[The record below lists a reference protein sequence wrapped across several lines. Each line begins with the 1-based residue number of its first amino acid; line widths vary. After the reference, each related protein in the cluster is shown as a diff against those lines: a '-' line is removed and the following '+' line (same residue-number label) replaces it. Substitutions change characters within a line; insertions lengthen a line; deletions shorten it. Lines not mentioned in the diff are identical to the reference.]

1 MKRAILVLVATLF
14 LVGCG
19 GGSSQVDESFK
30 ELAIEELV
38 EGKEFYEEDLCQDPE
53 FRSYLIQDSVLEIKS
68 YSDSNYSE
76 LVETLSYSILSFKD
90 DEMKIKKDVD
100 LLTCAVGY
108 EVTDKR
114 EVTML
119 ELDCVDANDTESTN
133 TLFFFAYDTK
143 ESAHKNRNECQ

>member
-1 MKRAILVLVATLF
+1 MKFSLLLLPFLF
-14 LVGCG
+14 IGCG
-19 GGSSQVDESFK
+19 DSSSSSNLEK
-30 ELAIEELV
+30 LAIAHLV
-38 EGKEFYEEDLCQDPE
+38 EGRLFYEEDVCQDPE

-90 DEMKIKKDVD
+90 DEMKIKKDGD

-133 TLFFFAYDTK
+133 TLFFIAFDSK

>member
-1 MKRAILVLVATLF
+1 MKFSLLLLPFLF
-14 LVGCG
+14 VGCG
-19 GGSSQVDESFK
+19 DSSSSSNLEK
-30 ELAIEELV
+30 LAIAHLV
-38 EGKEFYEEDLCQDPE
+38 EGRLFYEEDVCQDPK

-90 DEMKIKKDVD
+90 DEMKIKKDGD
-100 LLTCAVGY
+100 LLTCTVGY

-133 TLFFFAYDTK
+133 TLFFISFDSK